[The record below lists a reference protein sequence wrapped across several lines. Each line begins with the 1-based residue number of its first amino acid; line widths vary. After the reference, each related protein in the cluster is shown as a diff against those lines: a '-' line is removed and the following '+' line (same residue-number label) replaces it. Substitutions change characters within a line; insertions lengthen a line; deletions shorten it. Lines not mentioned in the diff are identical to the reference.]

1 MFHNMVKKITDYMI
15 KKNIIEE
22 EMFEVYQY
30 GFELMIS
37 SALSMISIMV
47 IACLMDS
54 FFIGLLYFFISI
66 PPKVTAGGYHAS
78 TYARCFIIS
87 NLEYIVLSLTAK
99 MLSAFLLPYYIW
111 IILLFISISYILPNC
126 PVRNP
131 NHPVAEDVLQRNRR
145 LAFILLGID
154 TLIITVL
161 YLLLQE
167 SYLLN
172 FSVLSIAF
180 IAIFILPAKIRKE
193 EISYD
198 RSIYS
203 E

>member
-37 SALSMISIMV
+37 SALSMLSIMV

-66 PPKVTAGGYHAS
+66 PLKVTAGGYHAS
-78 TYARCFIIS
+78 TYAGCFIIS
-87 NLEYIVLSLTAK
+87 NLEYIILSLTVRL
-99 MLSAFLLPYYIW
+99 LSAFSIPYYGW
-111 IILLFISISYILPNC
+111 IFLLIVSVSYILPNC

-131 NHPVAEDVLQRNRR
+131 NHPVTEDVLQRNKR
-145 LAFILLGID
+145 LALLLLGADAI
-154 TLIITVL
+154 IITVL

-167 SYLLN
+167 AYLLN

-180 IAIFILPAKIRKE
+180 IAIFILPTKLRKE